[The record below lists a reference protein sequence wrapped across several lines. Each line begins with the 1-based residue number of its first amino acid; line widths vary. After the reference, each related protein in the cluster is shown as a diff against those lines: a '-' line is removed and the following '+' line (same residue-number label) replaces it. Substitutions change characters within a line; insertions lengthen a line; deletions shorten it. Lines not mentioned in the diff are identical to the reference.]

1 MSENRATTPETL
13 SLDRLRAVLS
23 KEPPSEYVSVGKTG
37 KRAARKTI
45 YKQGTLRLEQG
56 EQLPVVIRNLSY
68 TGCRLEFLMQIRPAG
83 RVLLMEP
90 SLPLEI
96 WADVVWQ
103 GEGACGLVFED
114 GEQVQS
120 RLPELSVREIEPA
133 AVRVPVRA
141 GKKRSA
147 IRKRP

>member
-1 MSENRATTPETL
+1 MSDKKATTGGTV

-23 KEPPSEYVSVGKTG
+23 KAPPSEYVSVGKTG

-45 YKQGTLRLEQG
+45 YKQGILRLEQG

-68 TGCRLEFLMQIRPAG
+68 TGCRLEFFKQTRPAG
-83 RVLLMEP
+83 RVLLTEP
-90 SLPLEI
+90 SLPLEL

-114 GEQVQS
+114 GEQVQMKM
-120 RLPELSVREIEPA
+120 PELSVREIDPA

-141 GKKRSA
+141 GKKRST
-147 IRKRP
+147 IRRRP